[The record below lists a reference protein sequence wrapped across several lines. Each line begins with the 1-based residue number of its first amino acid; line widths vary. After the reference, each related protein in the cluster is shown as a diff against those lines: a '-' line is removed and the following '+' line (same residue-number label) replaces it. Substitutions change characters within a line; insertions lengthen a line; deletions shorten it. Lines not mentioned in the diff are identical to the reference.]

1 MIRFLLRRT
10 LSTAIVLLVVTFVL
24 YLLLDHTLDYFFDLR
39 QSTAPNIGELYESR
53 AQLLDLDTPAV
64 VRYFQWLAGASG
76 CLVGMCDLGTAWY
89 LGQDVTSQLPG
100 AIMNTVKLVTAAT
113 VFAILI
119 GVFIGLVSAIRQ
131 YSGFDYFITFLSFLM
146 YSLPVFWVAV
156 LLKQYGAIEFNN
168 FLGDPV
174 VGWGTIITVSL
185 VSGLLWM
192 GALGGSGRR
201 RITVLLS
208 ATAVTFAVVYII
220 LAIGWLNDPSF
231 GIVGVGV
238 IGLAAAGVI
247 TYLSTGLENRR
258 ALWTALTVAVVG
270 IGLYMPLQNLFW
282 YVEMSWTWMILLLIA
297 AIGVGVA
304 VGFAFRGRDPGV
316 SARTGAFV
324 AVVMSFFVFVDRVF
338 QEWGEYNQ
346 HPAINGRPIA
356 TIGAQ
361 SPNLAGDFWLTNLDS
376 FTHLLLPSIALILI
390 SIASYTRYTRGSML
404 EVLGQDYIRTARAKG
419 LPERTVVMRHALRNA
434 LLPLASV
441 VPVDIIT
448 MIGGAVITETI
459 FGWSGMGKL
468 FIDSMNRNELDP
480 IMAYI
485 VITGLLAVVANLV
498 ADFLYAVLDP
508 RIRVNA

>member
-76 CLVGMCDLGTAWY
+76 YLVGMCDLGTAWY

-208 ATAVTFAVVYII
+208 ATAVTFA
-220 LAIGWLNDPSF
+220 
-231 GIVGVGV
+231 
-238 IGLAAAGVI
+238 
-247 TYLSTGLENRR
+247 
-258 ALWTALTVAVVG
+258 
-270 IGLYMPLQNLFW
+270 
-282 YVEMSWTWMILLLIA
+282 
-297 AIGVGVA
+297 
-304 VGFAFRGRDPGV
+304 
-316 SARTGAFV
+316 
-324 AVVMSFFVFVDRVF
+324 
-338 QEWGEYNQ
+338 
-346 HPAINGRPIA
+346 
-356 TIGAQ
+356 
-361 SPNLAGDFWLTNLDS
+361 
-376 FTHLLLPSIALILI
+376 
-390 SIASYTRYTRGSML
+390 
-404 EVLGQDYIRTARAKG
+404 
-419 LPERTVVMRHALRNA
+419 
-434 LLPLASV
+434 
-441 VPVDIIT
+441 
-448 MIGGAVITETI
+448 
-459 FGWSGMGKL
+459 
-468 FIDSMNRNELDP
+468 
-480 IMAYI
+480 
-485 VITGLLAVVANLV
+485 
-498 ADFLYAVLDP
+498 
-508 RIRVNA
+508 